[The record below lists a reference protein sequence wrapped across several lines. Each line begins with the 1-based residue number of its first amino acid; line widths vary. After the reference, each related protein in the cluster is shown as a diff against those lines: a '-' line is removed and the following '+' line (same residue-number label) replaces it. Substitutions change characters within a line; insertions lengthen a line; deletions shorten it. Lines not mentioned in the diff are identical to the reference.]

1 MEKQMEYLRYNSFL
15 NAINREF
22 KGSAEGIDKKTQR
35 KMLSLATRIVDG
47 GVENGHE
54 RMGVAAS
61 LRHLP
66 LEGDLRRCWG
76 LAIGNRSRRR
86 R

>member
-35 KMLSLATRIVDG
+35 KMLSLATRIVDAFSEIYG
-47 GVENGHE
+47 DHQLKGASNSVSKNLSQIGLVEN
-54 RMGVAAS
+54 
-61 LRHLP
+61 
-66 LEGDLRRCWG
+66 
-76 LAIGNRSRRR
+76 
-86 R
+86 